1 MTIDDFYSILMRH
14 SRVFVEQYK
23 KLHERHP
30 ERYPFELPAYDDWFE
45 QFDMYQTTVEE

>member
-1 MTIDDFYSILMRH
+1 MTIDDFYCILNRH

-30 ERYPFELPAYDDWFE
+30 ELYQLELPNFSDWEE
-45 QFDMYQTTVEE
+45 QFTLFSESIEE